1 MKTNIAFLLKALS
14 NKKINKI
21 KQSSTKKNVD
31 FSKESATPNQRKE
44 NVLFIKTINYY
55 IFQIIY

>member
-31 FSKESATPNQRKE
+31 FIKENATPNQRKE
-44 NVLFIKTINYY
+44 NVLF
-55 IFQIIY
+55 